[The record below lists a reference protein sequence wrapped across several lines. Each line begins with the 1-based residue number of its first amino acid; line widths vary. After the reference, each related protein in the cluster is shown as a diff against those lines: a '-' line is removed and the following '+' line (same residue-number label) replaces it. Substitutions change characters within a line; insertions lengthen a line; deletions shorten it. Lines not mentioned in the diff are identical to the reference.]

1 MAAHQ
6 CVGVG
11 VGDFILL
18 LDGFGYC
25 KRAALVPQGP
35 RSNGG
40 SCDKHYFPCP
50 VGGDTVYLLLLFSP
64 HGRIELMDH
73 VLWCSELKKT
83 RGAIKH
89 QHGNVFNSSWCWG
102 YYIKA
107 ENTTEGVRTY
117 NPIQY
122 DGISFAK
129 LRYNWLRVL
138 MRPDLGPNTFGTFVS
153 LVSGRL
159 QATATKLN
167 WAMQAVVLCRYALQF
182 WMHTS
187 EPLNTCWCTVT
198 SAATTCLRSF
208 VDIFVNSK
216 ADHPKHTNMCIRN

>member
-1 MAAHQ
+1 MLR
-6 CVGVG
+6 
-11 VGDFILL
+11 LL
-18 LDGFGYC
+18 Y
-25 KRAALVPQGP
+25 KSR
-35 RSNGG
+35 
-40 SCDKHYFPCP
+40 KHY
-50 VGGDTVYLLLLFSP
+50 
-64 HGRIELMDH
+64 R
-73 VLWCSELKKT
+73 T
-83 RGAIKH
+83 RANI
-89 QHGNVFNSSWCWG
+89 
-102 YYIKA
+102 
-107 ENTTEGVRTY
+107 TY

-138 MRPDLGPNTFGTFVS
+138 MRPDLGPNTFGTFVG

-159 QATATKLN
+159 QATATKLI
-167 WAMQAVVLCRYALQF
+167 WAIQAVALCRYALQF

-216 ADHPKHTNMCIRN
+216 ADHPKHTNICIKNNMKNILVWCGLFALEFSHSY

>member
-11 VGDFILL
+11 VGGFYTTTGWIWILQEGRL
-18 LDGFGYC
+18 
-25 KRAALVPQGP
+25 
-35 RSNGG
+35 RSTGT
-40 SCDKHYFPCP
+40 KEQWRIMWQ
-50 VGGDTVYLLLLFSP
+50 TLFSLSGGWRYGIFVAAVFTARKDRTYGCCP
-64 HGRIELMDH
+64 LVQRA
-73 VLWCSELKKT
+73 KKT

-102 YYIKA
+102 YYRKA

-138 MRPDLGPNTFGTFVS
+138 MRPDLGPNTFGTFVG

-167 WAMQAVVLCRYALQF
+167 WAIQAVALCRYALQF

-187 EPLNTCWCTVT
+187 EP
-198 SAATTCLRSF
+198 
-208 VDIFVNSK
+208 
-216 ADHPKHTNMCIRN
+216 